1 MSSSNCISN
10 TFITMHCDV
19 IIGNDVLVRC
29 YTKSRKL
36 LFQVVFHTG
45 FIVESTMHLPKSEL
59 DEVDKQ

>member
-1 MSSSNCISN
+1 
-10 TFITMHCDV
+10 MHCDI
-19 IIGNDVLVRC
+19 IIGNDVLVRG
-29 YTKSRKL
+29 YSKGRKM